1 MKGRTIT
8 AFLLVLAALSAGAWL
23 WLSSQPGFGYAL
35 VQAYGLVAGT
45 PTTVSGSDG
54 ITLALLVLSR
64 PLMWL
69 LLGYAIAAAV
79 VPRWRTFSPVS
90 LVVLMVLLVASIA
103 MQQTIGV
110 ALLGLS
116 DSTLLG
122 GIAFV
127 LPGVLSIVGQRGQ

>member
-79 VPRWRTFSPVS
+79 VPRWRIFSPVS
-90 LVVLMVLLVASIA
+90 LVVLMILLVASIA

-127 LPGVLSIVGQRGQ
+127 LPGVLSIVGRRGQ